1 MTWIFVALLGPMLHA
16 LSSIIDNYFTGTVF
30 KNAWVQIFYVT
41 FFWILFLP
49 FTFFFG
55 MPSVPPLHLFPFL
68 FLIGFIQ
75 VVYAYPYLMALRHE
89 DTSVVNSL
97 FSLGKIFIPV
107 LAFFFLGEM
116 LHGYQYLGFVLI
128 ISGSAFLSLVDRATF
143 RLNKSFSYMLLCSLL
158 LAIDSVIYKGLFSQM
173 SWSTAFFWSNIFSFL
188 VTFIILIFFSKIRH
202 EVVAQRSLFKKHF
215 WLLGWNEILV
225 FSGTVATT
233 LAISLAPAL
242 TLMKSIESLQPLFV
256 LLYAIALR
264 KFYPQLFHEKIDR
277 HSTFK
282 KVILFGVMIGG
293 VALVLR

>member
-1 MTWIFVALLGPMLHA
+1 MTWILVALLGPMFHA
-16 LSSIIDNYFTGTVF
+16 FSSIIDNYFTGTIF
-30 KNAWVQIFYVT
+30 KNVWVQVFYVT
-41 FFWILFLP
+41 FFWVLFLP
-49 FTFFFG
+49 LMFFIG
-55 MPSVPPLHLFPFL
+55 VPDIPPLRLFPYL

-75 VVYAYPYLMALRHE
+75 VAYVYPYLMALRQE

-107 LAFFFLGEM
+107 LAFFFLGET
-116 LHGYQYLGFVLI
+116 LHGFQYLGFIFI
-128 ISGSAFLSLVDRATF
+128 IGSSAILSLKDRVSF
-143 RLNKSFSYMLLCSLL
+143 RLNASFFYMLLCSLL
-158 LAIDSVIYKGLFSQM
+158 LAIDSVVYKGLFAEI

-188 VTFIILIFFSKIRH
+188 VTLLILVFFSKVRR
-202 EVVAQRSLFKKHF
+202 EVFAQRQLFWKHF

-264 KFYPQLFHEKIDR
+264 KFYPHFFHEKTDR
-277 HSTFK
+277 HTTFK
-282 KVILFGVMIGG
+282 KVILFGVMITG
-293 VALVLR
+293 VALVIQ